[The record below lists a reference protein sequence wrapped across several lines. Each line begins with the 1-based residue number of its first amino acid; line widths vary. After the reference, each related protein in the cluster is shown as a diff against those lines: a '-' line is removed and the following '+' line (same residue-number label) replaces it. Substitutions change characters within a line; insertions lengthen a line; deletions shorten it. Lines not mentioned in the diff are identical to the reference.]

1 MADPT
6 PLSGIDSFLASSV
19 HDMKN
24 SISVLIGGLEKT
36 LAEVDPALFP
46 AGVDMAHMI
55 YETRRINNNLIQLL
69 TLYKTG
75 HSLYPFDPQA
85 QSVADELRLIGEQ
98 NRALAASRSI
108 AIELVADEDLYWEF
122 DEDLIGG
129 VIGNALNNAIHYTQD
144 CIRLIASETDG
155 MLEIR
160 VEDNGKGYPQMM
172 LDAGVEAMRGVDFLG
187 GSTGLGLHFSVVAA
201 KMHRNRGRSG
211 EIKLENG
218 GSLGGGCFVLRLP

>member
-98 NRALAASRSI
+98 NRALAVSRSI

>member
-1 MADPT
+1 M
-6 PLSGIDSFLASSV
+6 
-19 HDMKN
+19 
-24 SISVLIGGLEKT
+24 
-36 LAEVDPALFP
+36 
-46 AGVDMAHMI
+46 
-55 YETRRINNNLIQLL
+55 
-69 TLYKTG
+69 
-75 HSLYPFDPQA
+75 
-85 QSVADELRLIGEQ
+85 
-98 NRALAASRSI
+98 
-108 AIELVADEDLYWEF
+108 YWEF

-155 MLEIR
+155 VLEIR